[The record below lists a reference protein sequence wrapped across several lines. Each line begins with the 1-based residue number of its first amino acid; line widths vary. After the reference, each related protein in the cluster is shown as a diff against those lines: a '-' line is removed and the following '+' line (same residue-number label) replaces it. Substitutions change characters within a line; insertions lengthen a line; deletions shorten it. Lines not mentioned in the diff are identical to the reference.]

1 MWLLE
6 LKERVTV
13 NGMNNLA
20 STLYM
25 APWLRLRLLFVS
37 IGISVM
43 LLFMAMPLLAE
54 TITWYQPDFP
64 PYVILNGP
72 YKEFGID
79 NRIVKFVVD
88 RLPEYKHS
96 FEVANYMRILDN
108 LKKGEPGIVTPLF
121 RTPERE
127 KFVHYT
133 NVSSYLVFPNGFIY
147 RKSDYQK
154 YIPFIL
160 EDGTLDIEALCRS
173 GQFRIG
179 INSGRSYHGILDDI
193 ITKYRKKGV
202 FFVRSAIDHLGAFKM
217 VANKRVDAAFGFPV
231 EIKYYRFDNA
241 LGFLHVSK
249 MNSFTP
255 VFFGAPKN
263 TFGAELVDM
272 LNFILDDKKIRDQF
286 AQYYMYWL
294 DDEMKPDY
302 EKFRQIYY
310 NQR

>member
-1 MWLLE
+1 M
-6 LKERVTV
+6 R
-13 NGMNNLA
+13 NGTSNLA
-20 STLYM
+20 STLWLG
-25 APWLRLRLLFVS
+25 PWFPLRLLFVS
-37 IGISVM
+37 IVITVM
-43 LLFMAMPLLAE
+43 LLFAAMPLLAE

-72 YKEFGID
+72 YKKFGID
-79 NRIVKFVVD
+79 NRIVQFVVD

-96 FEVANYMRILDN
+96 FEVANYKRILDN

-127 KFVHYT
+127 EFVHYT

-147 RKSDYQK
+147 RKSDRQK

-160 EDGTLDIEALCRS
+160 EDGTLDLAALCRS
-173 GQFRIG
+173 GQFCIG
-179 INSGRSYHGILDDI
+179 INSGRSYYGILDDI
-193 ITKYRKKGV
+193 ITKYRKKNV
-202 FFVRSAIDHLGAFKM
+202 FFVRSAIDHIGAFKM
-217 VANKRVDAAFGFPV
+217 VANKRVDAALGFPV
-231 EIKYYRFDNA
+231 EIKFYGFDRD

-263 TFGAELVDM
+263 TFGVELVEM
-272 LNFILDDKKIRDQF
+272 LNRILDEKKIRDQF

-294 DDEMKPDY
+294 DEEMKSDY
-302 EKFRQIYY
+302 EQLRQNYY
-310 NQR
+310 KNR